1 MGDISRQVRSAK
13 VMGYDPKKSLERWI
27 DEMSEAYGVPRE
39 EIANL
44 AIVKLEKER
53 IEREKEVSRV

>member
-13 VMGYDPKKSLERWI
+13 ARGYDPKKSLERWI

-53 IEREKEVSRV
+53 INREARVD

>member
-13 VMGYDPKKSLERWI
+13 ARGYDPKKSLERWI
-27 DEMSEAYGVPRE
+27 DEMSESYGVPRE

-53 IEREKEVSRV
+53 INREARVD

>member
-1 MGDISRQVRSAK
+1 
-13 VMGYDPKKSLERWI
+13 
-27 DEMSEAYGVPRE
+27 MSEAYGVPRE

-53 IEREKEVSRV
+53 ISREARVD